1 MSDMPNQSFMPSHRH
16 MAATIGKNAMFGV
29 VASIVQIATRFVSI
43 PVVIHYL
50 GLGGY
55 GIWSIIMV
63 TAAYMRFGSAGIKS
77 AFQKYVAE
85 ATATGDYEKANKLL
99 STGSISMS
107 QKLAQL
113 SGVPSEFLF
122 SAAASIAV
130 LAVIYTV
137 ANFGAAFEAIVMGG
151 QRIDLTRKVNT
162 ILSICEA
169 VAIIALLRAGFGLL
183 AMTFVMGASELIYIM
198 CCYRLSHGV
207 VPQMHISVAHFT
219 KKAFPE
225 LIRFAGS
232 YQLVNILEM
241 VYGSVVPIVLLKF
254 FGADAV
260 GIASL
265 AQRLVAAA
273 LIAQDS
279 LILPILSGA
288 AMVFASGS
296 RETLRLFL
304 GKSFKVT
311 LAAALPPLAFVSSF
325 GASMI
330 YAWTGQ
336 ADPKFRLAVTL
347 ISLAALLNALSLLQL
362 VLYRAS
368 GRAMLDNIRQVL
380 RIIAILIVAFFAGRL
395 GFEGVLAGMAAAQLV
410 GVVFMF
416 IVMAKTF
423 HAFSVKILT
432 EDTLRIVAGTAL
444 VLGAGAAAGMIPIP
458 WSGTERMA
466 ALIKLV
472 QIGLGCLL
480 MLWPALI
487 ITRPIS
493 GAERRAILDSVI
505 PGRRKLAQASQ

>member
-1 MSDMPNQSFMPSHRH
+1 
-16 MAATIGKNAMFGV
+16 MAATIGKNAIFGV
-29 VASIVQIATRFVSI
+29 VASVVQIATRFIMI
-43 PVVIHYL
+43 PVVLHYL

-85 ATATGDYEKANKLL
+85 ATATGDYETANKLL
-99 STGSISMS
+99 STGSISILILSSAALIPAVLFS
-107 QKLAQL
+107 QQLARMA
-113 SGVPSEFLF
+113 GVPAEFVV

-130 LAVIYTV
+130 LAVTYTI

-162 ILSICEA
+162 VLSICEA
-169 VAIIALLRAGFGLL
+169 VVIIALLHAGFGLL
-183 AMTFVMGASELIYIM
+183 AMTFVMGASELIYILA
-198 CCYRLSHGV
+198 CYWMSHRV
-207 VPQMHISVAHFT
+207 VPQMHISVTYFT
-219 KKAFPE
+219 KAAFRE

-232 YQLVNILEM
+232 YQLVNVLEM
-241 VYGSVVPIVLLKF
+241 VYGSVVPIVILRF

-273 LIAQDS
+273 IIAQDA
-279 LILPILSGA
+279 LIIPILSGA
-288 AMVFASGS
+288 SVVFASGS
-296 RETLRLFL
+296 KETLRLFL

-311 LAAALPPLAFVSSF
+311 LAAALPPLAFVSAF
-325 GASMI
+325 GAAMI

-336 ADPKFRLAVTL
+336 ADPKLSLAVSL
-347 ISLAALLNALSLLQL
+347 IALAALLNALSLLQL

-380 RIIAILIVAFFAGRL
+380 RIIAILIVAFFARSL
-395 GFEGVLAGMAAAQLV
+395 GFQGVLAGMAAAQMV

-416 IVMAKTF
+416 VVMAKTF
-423 HAFSVKILT
+423 HAFSAKILT

-444 VLGAGAAAGMIPIP
+444 VIGAGALAGMIPIQLHEP
-458 WSGTERMA
+458 ERMIA
-466 ALIKLV
+466 FVKLAK
-472 QIGLGCLL
+472 IGIGCLI
-480 MLWPALI
+480 MAWPALL
-487 ITRPIS
+487 ITKVVSRS
-493 GAERRAILDSVI
+493 ERRAILDSLI

>member
-1 MSDMPNQSFMPSHRH
+1 
-16 MAATIGKNAMFGV
+16 MAATIGKNAIFGV
-29 VASIVQIATRFVSI
+29 VASIVQIVTRFVMI
-43 PVVIHYL
+43 PVVLHYL

-85 ATATGDYEKANKLL
+85 ATATGDYETANRLL
-99 STGSISMS
+99 STGSISILILSSAALIPAVLFS
-107 QKLAQL
+107 QKLARMA
-113 SGVPSEFLF
+113 GVPSEFVV
-122 SAAASIAV
+122 SAAASIAI
-130 LAVIYTV
+130 LAVTYTI
-137 ANFGAAFEAIVMGG
+137 ANFGAAFEAIVNGG

-162 ILSICEA
+162 ILSVCEA
-169 VAIIALLRAGFGLL
+169 VVIIVFLHAGFGLV
-183 AMTFVMGASELIYIM
+183 AMTFVMGASELIYILA
-198 CCYRLSHGV
+198 CYWMSHSV

-219 KKAFPE
+219 KTAFPE

-232 YQLVNILEM
+232 YQLVNVLEM
-241 VYGSVVPIVLLKF
+241 VYGSVVPIVILKF

-260 GIASL
+260 GIVSL

-288 AMVFASGS
+288 SMVFASGS
-296 RETLRLFL
+296 KETLRLFL

-311 LAAALPPLAFVSSF
+311 LGTALPPLAFVSAF

-336 ADPKFRLAVTL
+336 VDPKLTLAISL
-347 ISLAALLNALSLLQL
+347 IALAALLNALSLLQL

-380 RIIAILIVAFFAGRL
+380 RIIAILIVAFFATRL

-416 IVMAKTF
+416 VVMAKTF
-423 HAFSVKILT
+423 HAFSAKILT

-444 VLGAGAAAGMIPIP
+444 VIGAGVLTGMIPIQ
-458 WSGTERMA
+458 WGGTERTVA
-466 ALIKLV
+466 VLKLG
-472 QIGLGCLL
+472 QIALGCLL

-487 ITRPIS
+487 VTRAIS
-493 GAERRAILDSVI
+493 SAERRAILDSII
-505 PGRRKLAQASQ
+505 PGRRKLVQASQ